1 MADTRLAWLPAME
14 LAPMINQHRPVLE

>member
-1 MADTRLAWLPAME
+1 MADTRLAWLPATE